1 MSVRDRSAW
10 VVAPRDPGA
19 EDLARALG
27 VSPIVGAVLCRRG
40 AVTVEA
46 AREFLHPSL
55 DRVSDPDTVPGMR
68 LAADRLAEALRARE
82 PIAIHGDYDVDGIA
96 ATAILVRGLRALGGD
111 PRWYLPHRLHDGYGL
126 GTRAVETLASQGA
139 RVLIAVDCGITAVEA
154 VTRARAL
161 GLDVLVVDHHTP
173 GAEPPPALIVAP
185 GDSAGSVAPCAAGL
199 AFLLIWAL
207 RRCLDASSPPPA
219 ELAALAA
226 LGTVADVV
234 PLLGDNRR
242 LAAAGLLQLRA
253 APPAGLRALIDVCAV
268 QGPVEAWH
276 IGWQL
281 GPRLNAPGRLGDPAP
296 ALRLLLTDDPAE
308 ARELAGALDEA
319 NRERQAVLEQV
330 LGEAIAQA
338 EREPDAPAL
347 VVAGDGW
354 HPGVVGLVAGRL
366 AELYRRP
373 AVAVTLA
380 AGVGRGSARSVEGFH
395 LVDALAACREHLV
408 GFGGHAMAAGLSLD
422 ASALDGF
429 RRAFQD
435 VAAARAPREAA
446 PLLVDAE
453 VMLGEVT
460 TSFLEALDRLAPFGV
475 GNPRP
480 VCAVRGVRVVTRRLV
495 GDGAH
500 LRMGVTDGAVVVEAI
515 GFAMA
520 AWGELLAFTDA
531 PVDLAFVPEPD
542 RFDPGRVRLRLRAL
556 DIPGVDPATVLS
568 DTGALVD
575 RLFRRADD
583 YLDERGGDRG
593 EDATEFY
600 TKVAGVTFDD
610 RQAAIGALREGDP
623 LTLVREPENP
633 HDPHAVRVLAA
644 GGRMLGYLNAKLAG
658 RVAPAIDAGG
668 RYHVTVSRVTGGGDR
683 SFGVNV
689 YVEREDEAPAASG
702 ASSSRRT
709 WRALDRET
717 ARARLPIYVH
727 GGRPLRPAH
736 AAALAEVAA
745 GRSAVLSA
753 PPGRGW
759 VAAIAGAAAHAVRG
773 DRGALVVTPLWS
785 DAVHRGEQLASRLGA
800 LGLRVQP
807 AHGFLGVGARDLAAA
822 ALRAGDADVVVASV
836 EAVRDGT
843 LLAPWL
849 ARAAVVVL
857 DGLSSTDAQ
866 ALPAALAE
874 RPSLIVVEPQE
885 AAAALRGHPRATV
898 LRDDPPRPLLRMED
912 QRGALDA
919 DAVVEEVLK
928 SGEKGI
934 VYTVSPA
941 ECVRVAAWLRSR
953 AAAGRIGYVH
963 EGLPARLRQLVAQ
976 AFGEGRLDVLVTTG
990 VDEEALPLDLR
1001 RAVVGAFPAGRRTF
1015 LAACGTVGLDRR
1027 PSVVTLAFG
1036 PQARAARRLAV
1047 DAHAPGRDLLVRIYR
1062 ALRAWR
1068 AGGPFLW
1075 PDEESWARVR
1085 ADVPE
1090 ATRSAVGAACA
1101 IFEEVGLAV
1110 REGAGGVWQVRLVPA
1125 DARRD
1130 LHASLRFREGAR
1142 ERDAFETFAAWVDRV
1157 TPQEMQRAAL
1167 A

>member
-1 MSVRDRSAW
+1 
-10 VVAPRDPGA
+10 VAPRDPA
-19 EDLARALG
+19 ADALARALG
-27 VSPIVGAVLCRRG
+27 VSPTVAAVLCRRG
-40 AVTVEA
+40 AATVEA
-46 AREFLHPSL
+46 AREFLCPSL
-55 DRVSDPDTVPGMR
+55 DRLSDPFAVPGMR
-68 LAADRLAEALRARE
+68 DAADRLAAALRARE
-82 PIAIHGDYDVDGIA
+82 LIAIHGDYDVDGIS
-96 ATAILVRGLRALGGD
+96 ATAILVRGLRALGAD
-111 PRWYLPHRLHDGYGL
+111 PLWHLPHRLHDGYGL

-139 RVLIAVDCGITAVEA
+139 RVLVAADCGIAAVEA
-154 VTRARAL
+154 VTRARTL
-161 GLDVLVVDHHTP
+161 GLDVLIVDHHTP
-173 GAEPPPALIVAP
+173 GAEPPPALIVVP
-185 GDSAGSVAPCAAGL
+185 QDPAGGAAPCAAGL

-207 RRCLDASSPPPA
+207 RRRLDPASAPPE

-242 LAAAGLLQLRA
+242 LAAAGLAQLRA

-296 ALRLLLTDDPAE
+296 ALRLLLTDDPVE
-308 ARELAGALDEA
+308 ARVLARALDEV
-319 NRERQAVLEQV
+319 NRERQGVLEQV
-330 LGEAIAQA
+330 LGEAVAQA

-347 VVAGDGW
+347 VVAGEGW

-373 AVAVTLA
+373 AVAVALA

-395 LVDALAACREHLV
+395 LVDALAACRGHLA
-408 GFGGHAMAAGLSLD
+408 GFGGHAMAAGLSIE
-422 ASALDGF
+422 APALDGF

-453 VMLGEVT
+453 VALGEVT
-460 TSFLEALDRLAPFGV
+460 ASFVDALDQLAPFGV

-480 VCAVRGVRVVTRRLV
+480 VCSVRGVRVVTRRLV

-500 LRMGVTDGAVVVEAI
+500 LRMGVTDGTVFVEAI

-556 DIPGVDPATVLS
+556 EIPGVDPAAVLS

-583 YLDERGGDRG
+583 YLGERRGDGG
-593 EDATEFY
+593 EDAAEFY

-610 RQAAIGALREGDP
+610 RQAAIGALREGD
-623 LTLVREPENP
+623 LLVLAREPENP
-633 HDPHAVRVLAA
+633 HDPHAVRVTAA
-644 GGRMLGYLNAKLAG
+644 DGRTLGYLNARLAG

-668 RYHVTVSRVTGGGDR
+668 RYRATVSRVTGGGDR
-683 SFGVNV
+683 SLGVNI
-689 YVEREDEAPAASG
+689 YVEREDDAAAAAG

-717 ARARLPIYVH
+717 AFARLPIYVH
-727 GGRPLRPAH
+727 GGRALRPAH

-745 GRSAVLSA
+745 GRSAVLVA

-759 VAAIAGAAAHAVRG
+759 ATAIAGAAAHAVRE
-773 DRGALVVTPLWS
+773 DRGALVVAPLWS
-785 DAVHRGEQLASRLGA
+785 DAVHRAEQLASRLGA

-807 AHGFLGVGARDLAAA
+807 AHGLLGVGARDRAAA

-849 ARAAVVVL
+849 ARTAVMVL
-857 DGLSSTDAQ
+857 DGLSNADAQ
-866 ALPAALAE
+866 ALPAALAG
-874 RPSLIVVEPQE
+874 RPSLAVVEPHQ
-885 AAAALRGHPRATV
+885 AAAVLRARPRATV

-912 QRGALDA
+912 RRGAPDA
-919 DAVVEEVLK
+919 DAVVEEVVK
-928 SGEKGI
+928 SGEKTI
-934 VYTVSPA
+934 VYTVSSA
-941 ECVRVAAWLRSR
+941 ECVRLASWLRSR
-953 AAAGRIGYVH
+953 AAGGRIAYVH

-990 VDEEALPLDLR
+990 VDEEALPPDLR
-1001 RAVVGAFPAGRRTF
+1001 HAVAAAFPAGRRAF

-1027 PSVVTLAFG
+1027 PGVVTLAFG

-1047 DAHAPGRDLLVRIYR
+1047 EAGAPSRDLLVRIYR

-1068 AGGPFLW
+1068 GGSPFLW
-1075 PDEESWARVR
+1075 PDEESWARVS
-1085 ADVPE
+1085 AAVPE
-1090 ATRSAVGAACA
+1090 ATRGGVGAACA

-1142 ERDAFETFAAWVDRV
+1142 EREAFETFAAWVDRAA
-1157 TPQEMQRAAL
+1157 PEEIQRAAL